1 VSVGLEREFWWF
13 KLRYH
18 PDLYLLEDFLKK
30 DVDLAFI
37 CHFSVTAKMEALQ
50 QLQFSPAVSD
60 GSCYRM
66 HGTYG
71 GGIFLL

>member
-1 VSVGLEREFWWF
+1 
-13 KLRYH
+13 
-18 PDLYLLEDFLKK
+18 LEDFLKK

-60 GSCYRM
+60 GSFYRM